1 MLIILGKTA
10 SGKNTIVNELA
21 KNYGFKQLVTYTT
34 RPKRKGEIEGVTYH
48 YISLEEF
55 KKKDREGFFAESS
68 YFCPASGGEWAY
80 GTSLED
86 FKKAD
91 DKTVLITNPRGYYS
105 LLSNIGL
112 GHACSIYIMAKEDIL
127 LDRLEERGDSF
138 LEAQR
143 RIVSDREDFEDIE
156 DYVDFWITN
165 DGMFSI
171 EEIASKINF
180 HIEQLRTER
189 EAVDVVIDRMED
201 DEGGYYPKC
210 LSYVDRYHNK
220 NYCDVCGQRIKWD

>member
-10 SGKNTIVNELA
+10 SGKNTIVNKLV

-112 GHACSIYIMAKEDIL
+112 GHACSIYIIAKEDIL

-143 RIVSDREDFEDIE
+143 RIVADREDFEDVGN
-156 DYVDFWITN
+156 YVDFWIAN
-165 DGMFSI
+165 DGMLSI

-201 DEGGYYPKC
+201 DKGGV
-210 LSYVDRYHNK
+210 LS
-220 NYCDVCGQRIKWD
+220 

>member
-10 SGKNTIVNELA
+10 SGKNTIVNKLV

-112 GHACSIYIMAKEDIL
+112 GHACSIYIIAKEDIL

-143 RIVSDREDFEDIE
+143 RIVADREDFEDVGN
-156 DYVDFWITN
+156 YVDFWIAN
-165 DGMFSI
+165 DGMLSI

-201 DEGGYYPKC
+201 DEGGGTV
-210 LSYVDRYHNK
+210 LNVRLM
-220 NYCDVCGQRIKWD
+220 

>member
-10 SGKNTIVNELA
+10 SGKNTIVNKLV

-112 GHACSIYIMAKEDIL
+112 GHACSIYIIAKEDIL

-143 RIVSDREDFEDIE
+143 RIVADREDFEDVGN
-156 DYVDFWITN
+156 YVDFWIAN
-165 DGMFSI
+165 DGMLSI

-201 DEGGYYPKC
+201 DEGV
-210 LSYVDRYHNK
+210 LS
-220 NYCDVCGQRIKWD
+220 

>member
-10 SGKNTIVNELA
+10 SGKNTIVNELV

-112 GHACSIYIMAKEDIL
+112 GHACSIYIMAKIDIL
-127 LDRLEERGDSF
+127 LDRLEKRGDSF
-138 LEAQR
+138 LEAKR
-143 RIVSDREDFEDIE
+143 RIIADREDFEDIE
-156 DYVDFWITN
+156 DYVDFWIAN

-201 DEGGYYPKC
+201 DEGGYCPKC

-220 NYCDVCGQRIKWD
+220 NYCDV

>member
-10 SGKNTIVNELA
+10 SGKNTIVNKLV

-112 GHACSIYIMAKEDIL
+112 GHACSIYIIAKEDIL

-143 RIVSDREDFEDIE
+143 RIVADREDFEDVGN
-156 DYVDFWITN
+156 YVDFWIAN
-165 DGMFSI
+165 DGMLSI

-201 DEGGYYPKC
+201 DEGGYCPKYS
-210 LSYVDRYHNK
+210 SYVDRYHNK

>member
-10 SGKNTIVNELA
+10 SGKNTIVNKLV

-112 GHACSIYIMAKEDIL
+112 GHACSIYIIAKEDIL

-138 LEAQR
+138 LEVQR
-143 RIVSDREDFEDIE
+143 RIVADREDFEDVGN
-156 DYVDFWITN
+156 YVDFWIAN

-201 DEGGYYPKC
+201 DEGGV
-210 LSYVDRYHNK
+210 LS
-220 NYCDVCGQRIKWD
+220 

>member
-10 SGKNTIVNELA
+10 SGKNTIVNELV

-112 GHACSIYIMAKEDIL
+112 GHACSIYIIAKEDIL

-143 RIVSDREDFEDIE
+143 RIVADREDFEDVGN
-156 DYVDFWITN
+156 YVDFWIAN
-165 DGMFSI
+165 DGMLSI

-201 DEGGYYPKC
+201 DEGGV
-210 LSYVDRYHNK
+210 LS
-220 NYCDVCGQRIKWD
+220 

>member
-10 SGKNTIVNELA
+10 SGKNTIVNKLV

-112 GHACSIYIMAKEDIL
+112 GHACSIYIIAKEDIL
-127 LDRLEERGDSF
+127 LDRLEKRGDSF

-143 RIVSDREDFEDIE
+143 RIVADREDFEDVGN
-156 DYVDFWITN
+156 YVDFWIAN
-165 DGMFSI
+165 DGMLSI

-201 DEGGYYPKC
+201 DEGGV
-210 LSYVDRYHNK
+210 LS
-220 NYCDVCGQRIKWD
+220 

>member
-10 SGKNTIVNELA
+10 SGKNTIVNELV

-112 GHACSIYIMAKEDIL
+112 GHACSIYIMAKIDIL
-127 LDRLEERGDSF
+127 LDRLEKRGDSF
-138 LEAQR
+138 LEAKR
-143 RIVSDREDFEDIE
+143 RIIADREDFEDIE
-156 DYVDFWITN
+156 DYVDFWIAN

-201 DEGGYYPKC
+201 DEGGSV
-210 LSYVDRYHNK
+210 LNVRLM
-220 NYCDVCGQRIKWD
+220 

>member
-10 SGKNTIVNELA
+10 SGKNTIVNKLV

-55 KKKDREGFFAESS
+55 KKKDTEGFFAESS

-112 GHACSIYIMAKEDIL
+112 GHACSIYIIAKEDIL

-143 RIVSDREDFEDIE
+143 RIVADREDFEDVGN
-156 DYVDFWITN
+156 YVDFWIAN
-165 DGMFSI
+165 DGMLSI

-201 DEGGYYPKC
+201 DEGGV
-210 LSYVDRYHNK
+210 LS
-220 NYCDVCGQRIKWD
+220 

>member
-10 SGKNTIVNELA
+10 SGKNTIVNELV

-34 RPKRKGEIEGVTYH
+34 RPKRKGEIEGITYH

-112 GHACSIYIMAKEDIL
+112 GHACSIYIMAKIDIL
-127 LDRLEERGDSF
+127 LDRLEKRGDSF
-138 LEAQR
+138 LEAKR
-143 RIVSDREDFEDIE
+143 RIIADREDFEDIE
-156 DYVDFWITN
+156 DYVDFWIAN

-201 DEGGYYPKC
+201 DEGGSV
-210 LSYVDRYHNK
+210 LNVRLM
-220 NYCDVCGQRIKWD
+220 

>member
-10 SGKNTIVNELA
+10 SGKNTIVNELV
-21 KNYGFKQLVTYTT
+21 KNYGKQLVTYTT
-34 RPKRKGEIEGVTYH
+34 RPKRKGEIEGVTYR

-156 DYVDFWITN
+156 DYVDFWIAN

-171 EEIASKINF
+171 EEIAAAINRR
-180 HIEQLRTER
+180 IE
-189 EAVDVVIDRMED
+189 
-201 DEGGYYPKC
+201 
-210 LSYVDRYHNK
+210 NK
-220 NYCDVCGQRIKWD
+220 ECK

>member
-10 SGKNTIVNELA
+10 SGKNTIVNKLV

-112 GHACSIYIMAKEDIL
+112 GHACSIYIIAKEDIL

-143 RIVSDREDFEDIE
+143 RIVADREDFEDVG
-156 DYVDFWITN
+156 DYVDFWIAN
-165 DGMFSI
+165 DGMLSI

-201 DEGGYYPKC
+201 DEGGV
-210 LSYVDRYHNK
+210 LS
-220 NYCDVCGQRIKWD
+220 

>member
-10 SGKNTIVNELA
+10 SGKNTIINKLV

-112 GHACSIYIMAKEDIL
+112 GHACSIYIIAKEDIL

-143 RIVSDREDFEDIE
+143 RIVADREDFEDVGN
-156 DYVDFWITN
+156 YVDFWIAN
-165 DGMFSI
+165 DGMLSI

-201 DEGGYYPKC
+201 DEGGTV
-210 LSYVDRYHNK
+210 LNVRLM
-220 NYCDVCGQRIKWD
+220 

>member
-10 SGKNTIVNELA
+10 SGKNTIVNELV
-21 KNYGFKQLVTYTT
+21 KNYGFKQLITYTT

-112 GHACSIYIMAKEDIL
+112 GHACSIYIMAKIDIL
-127 LDRLEERGDSF
+127 LDRLEKRGDSF
-138 LEAQR
+138 LEAKR
-143 RIVSDREDFEDIE
+143 RIIADREDFEDIE
-156 DYVDFWITN
+156 DYVDFWIAN

-201 DEGGYYPKC
+201 DEGGTA
-210 LSYVDRYHNK
+210 LNVRLM
-220 NYCDVCGQRIKWD
+220 

>member
-10 SGKNTIVNELA
+10 SGKNTIVNKLV

-112 GHACSIYIMAKEDIL
+112 GHACSIYIIAKEDIL

-143 RIVSDREDFEDIE
+143 RIVADREDFEDVGN
-156 DYVDFWITN
+156 YVDFWIAN
-165 DGMFSI
+165 DGMLSI

-201 DEGGYYPKC
+201 DEGGTV
-210 LSYVDRYHNK
+210 LNVRLM
-220 NYCDVCGQRIKWD
+220 

>member
-10 SGKNTIVNELA
+10 SGKNTIVNELV

-55 KKKDREGFFAESS
+55 KKKDREGFFAESN

-112 GHACSIYIMAKEDIL
+112 GHDCSIYIMAKEDIL

-143 RIVSDREDFEDIE
+143 RIVSDREDFEDVE
-156 DYVDFWITN
+156 DYVDFWIAN

-171 EEIASKINF
+171 EEIAAAINRR
-180 HIEQLRTER
+180 IE
-189 EAVDVVIDRMED
+189 
-201 DEGGYYPKC
+201 
-210 LSYVDRYHNK
+210 NK
-220 NYCDVCGQRIKWD
+220 ECK

>member
-10 SGKNTIVNELA
+10 SGKNTIVNKLV

-112 GHACSIYIMAKEDIL
+112 GHACSIYIIAKEDIL

-143 RIVSDREDFEDIE
+143 RIVADREDFEDVGN
-156 DYVDFWITN
+156 YVDFWIAN
-165 DGMFSI
+165 DGMLSI

-201 DEGGYYPKC
+201 DEGGV
-210 LSYVDRYHNK
+210 LS
-220 NYCDVCGQRIKWD
+220 

>member
-10 SGKNTIVNELA
+10 SGKNTIVNELV

-112 GHACSIYIMAKEDIL
+112 GHACSIYIIAKEDIL

-143 RIVSDREDFEDIE
+143 RIVADREDFEDVGN
-156 DYVDFWITN
+156 YVDFWIAN
-165 DGMFSI
+165 DGMLSI

-201 DEGGYYPKC
+201 DEGGGTV
-210 LSYVDRYHNK
+210 LNVRLM
-220 NYCDVCGQRIKWD
+220 

>member
-10 SGKNTIVNELA
+10 SGKNTIVNELV

-112 GHACSIYIMAKEDIL
+112 GHACSIYIMAKIDIL
-127 LDRLEERGDSF
+127 LDRLEKRGDSF
-138 LEAQR
+138 LEAKR
-143 RIVSDREDFEDIE
+143 RIIADREDFEDIE
-156 DYVDFWITN
+156 DYVDFWIAN

-201 DEGGYYPKC
+201 DEGGYCPKC

-220 NYCDVCGQRIKWD
+220 TTAMFAVRE

>member
-10 SGKNTIVNELA
+10 SGKNTIVNELV

-55 KKKDREGFFAESS
+55 KKKDKEGFFAESS

-112 GHACSIYIMAKEDIL
+112 GHACSIYIMAKIDIL
-127 LDRLEERGDSF
+127 LDRLEKRGDSF
-138 LEAQR
+138 LEAKR
-143 RIVSDREDFEDIE
+143 RIIADREDFEDIE
-156 DYVDFWITN
+156 DYVDFWIAN

-201 DEGGYYPKC
+201 DEGGYCPKC

-220 NYCDVCGQRIKWD
+220 NYCDV

>member
-10 SGKNTIVNELA
+10 SGKNTIVNELV

-112 GHACSIYIMAKEDIL
+112 GHACSIYIMAKIDIL
-127 LDRLEERGDSF
+127 LDRLEKRGDSF
-138 LEAQR
+138 LEAKR
-143 RIVSDREDFEDIE
+143 RIIADREDFEDIE
-156 DYVDFWITN
+156 DYVDFWIAN

-201 DEGGYYPKC
+201 DEGGYRPKC